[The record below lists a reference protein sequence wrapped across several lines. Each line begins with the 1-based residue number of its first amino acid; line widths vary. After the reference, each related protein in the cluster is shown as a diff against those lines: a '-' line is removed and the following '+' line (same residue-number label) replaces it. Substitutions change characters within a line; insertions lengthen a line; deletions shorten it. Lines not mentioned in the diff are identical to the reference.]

1 MATIKDKIKACDYV
15 LANILDEQER
25 IVYRNEAKI
34 IAMNTAQFEKGMGSD
49 GKELFNNVKS
59 SKGKTIFDGTYS
71 LSTALLD
78 NRKSAGSLYN
88 FYVTGDFLRGLQ
100 LEIIPN
106 LVEFDI
112 FSTGTG
118 SGEKSIFFA
127 GYTNLFGLNKSNNYK
142 LNYEIIL
149 PELLIWIKK
158 HL

>member
-25 IVYRNEAKI
+25 IVYRNESKI
-34 IAMNTAQFEKGMGSD
+34 IAMNTAQFEQGIGSD
-49 GKELFNNVKS
+49 DKTLFNKNP
-59 SKGKTIFDGTYS
+59 IFDGTYS
-71 LSTALLD
+71 LSTSLLN

-100 LEIIPN
+100 LEIRPN
-106 LVEFDI
+106 LVQFDI

-118 SGEKSIFFA
+118 SGDKSIFFA
-127 GYTNLFGLNKSNNYK
+127 GYTNLFGLNKDNSYVLNYK
-142 LNYEIIL
+142 IIL

-158 HL
+158 YL